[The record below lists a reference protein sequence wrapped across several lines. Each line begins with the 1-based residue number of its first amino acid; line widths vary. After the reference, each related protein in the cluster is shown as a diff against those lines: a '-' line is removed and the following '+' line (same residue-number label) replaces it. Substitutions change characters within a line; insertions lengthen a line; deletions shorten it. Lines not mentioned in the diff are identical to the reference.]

1 MRMKKNINLRIGD
14 EYQILR
20 TNVLRIVWQTVRRMT
35 RDLGV
40 ERISHFLYLFLS
52 KTIKPFLV
60 GKTKEFSNFKNL
72 VGSFCRKQNWLFS
85 KTFPAKMRRVQ
96 TRAWADMHF
105 FTIGKP
111 YFKVFSCLIML
122 TFDNRIHLV
131 FFFVDVWRKLR
142 TILSL
147 FFYRWRFFLWWRSFT
162 GWKIQQ
168 VCETNWCRTR
178 TRTRTRKRSKS
189 YRSSTGTCGYVAL
202 GVVVKSAGLFLF
214 SADTSQEN
222 RV

>member
-72 VGSFCRKQNWLFS
+72 VGFFCRKQN
-85 KTFPAKMRRVQ
+85 
-96 TRAWADMHF
+96 
-105 FTIGKP
+105 
-111 YFKVFSCLIML
+111 
-122 TFDNRIHLV
+122 
-131 FFFVDVWRKLR
+131 
-142 TILSL
+142 
-147 FFYRWRFFLWWRSFT
+147 
-162 GWKIQQ
+162 
-168 VCETNWCRTR
+168 
-178 TRTRTRKRSKS
+178 
-189 YRSSTGTCGYVAL
+189 
-202 GVVVKSAGLFLF
+202 
-214 SADTSQEN
+214 
-222 RV
+222 

>member
-72 VGSFCRKQNWLFS
+72 VGFFCRKQNWLFS

-96 TRAWADMHF
+96 TRAWAVMQF
-105 FTIGKP
+105 FTIEKP
-111 YFKVFSCLIML
+111 YFIVFSCLIML

-131 FFFVDVWRKLR
+131 FFFVDVWRKFR

-168 VCETNWCRTR
+168 VCETN
-178 TRTRTRKRSKS
+178 
-189 YRSSTGTCGYVAL
+189 
-202 GVVVKSAGLFLF
+202 
-214 SADTSQEN
+214 
-222 RV
+222 